1 MADDSKIDA
10 NVPAMDSLLS
20 PADSGSSSSPA
31 VGPQHSIPSSTD
43 TAARGKIRKK
53 RKLPG
58 SASISN
64 TTTPSVA
71 NASSS
76 STSNQRTDEA
86 TDSASEEQLIDRTKQ
101 QIRTLVNEIA
111 QLAKSD
117 CSVEDFYQGFL
128 TRTTGALAS
137 EGGAIWIRPTVDD
150 PLKLHYHINLKN
162 SVLATDP
169 VAQRQ
174 HAALLKKVADGGEP
188 EIVAPHS
195 QGLKTDQAGNP
206 TENLLILGPLI
217 VNNDTVGMVEILQ
230 RPGAGP
236 TTQRGYLRFLM
247 QMCEIASD
255 FLTNE
260 KIRAFAS
267 QQTMWSKFEQF
278 IKSVHN
284 GLDTQQTAYVVANEG
299 RRVIDCD
306 RVSVVLNK
314 GRRCKVES
322 VSGLDSIER
331 RADQIKRLGS
341 LAKTTIKG
349 AAPIWYDGDDA
360 PLPPQIETK
369 LQKYVDQSHSKMV
382 AIVPLY
388 RQQRDQEQSLGESI
402 KKRNKPI
409 GALIVEQLKD
419 ARVTDDFRKRV
430 DVVAEHAQTAITNA
444 LEHNDILLLPLWKML
459 GRLSS
464 AMRGGRLV
472 KTLAVLT
479 VLCLMGAFLYL
490 FPYSFAVAAKG
501 KLIPQQQHQVYA
513 QVDGVVDQLFVSDL
527 GDTVVE
533 QGQVL
538 AKLTSNDLAVVIEN
552 LTNSIQEV
560 QARLK
565 TSEALRTQDSL
576 DSYQQTTLQI
586 DIEQARQEIIGLQ
599 NELNLRMGEADHL
612 NIKAPIS
619 GVVTNWQARQNLIR
633 RPVERGQNLMTIVE
647 QDATWLL
654 ELELPERRVGHMI
667 TAANE
672 AADNGDAPRVTF
684 SLVSHPG
691 AEFEGRM
698 MLVDHQIDVH
708 SDEGNT
714 CLIRVSFA
722 NDEIDRDLLRTGTR
736 VNAKIHCGQRS
747 IGYVMFHEAI
757 EAIHSS
763 YLLWF

>member
-1 MADDSKIDA
+1 MADESSIHPPSPKSISAIDA
-10 NVPAMDSLLS
+10 
-20 PADSGSSSSPA
+20 A
-31 VGPQHSIPSSTD
+31 VGPQHADRTDVETSTRSKD
-43 TAARGKIRKK
+43 RKK
-53 RKLPG
+53 RKFPSAPPVPSAPLG
-58 SASISN
+58 SFNATAPSSNIQRADGAAATVTGAPNDTAS
-64 TTTPSVA
+64 
-71 NASSS
+71 
-76 STSNQRTDEA
+76 D
-86 TDSASEEQLIDRTKQ
+86 EQLVDRTKQ
-101 QIRTLVNEIA
+101 QIRTLVNEIT

-137 EGGAIWIRPTVDD
+137 EGGAIWIRPSVEE
-150 PLKLHYHINLKN
+150 PLQLIYHINLKN
-162 SVLATDP
+162 TVLATDP
-169 VAQRQ
+169 TAQRQ
-174 HAALLKKVADGGEP
+174 HAALLKKTANAGEP
-188 EIVAPHS
+188 EIIAPLS
-195 QGLKTDQAGNP
+195 QGLQPDQAGNP
-206 TENLLILGPLI
+206 TENLLIMGPLI
-217 VNNDTVGMVEILQ
+217 VNNQTIGLVEILQ

-247 QMCEIASD
+247 QMCDIASD

-260 KIRAFAS
+260 KIRSFSS

-284 GLDTQQTAYVVANEG
+284 GLDTRETAYVIANEG

-306 RVSVVLNK
+306 RVSVVLKK
-314 GRRCKVES
+314 GGRCNVAS

-349 AAPIWYDGDDA
+349 SSPVWYDGDDSRLA
-360 PLPPQIETK
+360 PQIEAK

-388 RQQRDQEQSLGESI
+388 RQQRDAEESSD
-402 KKRNKPI
+402 KRPARKGKPV

-419 ARVTDDFRKRV
+419 ARITPDFRKRV
-430 DVVAEHAQTAITNA
+430 DVVTEHAQTAITNS
-444 LEHNDILLLPLWKML
+444 LEHNAIFLLPLWKAI
-459 GRLSS
+459 GKISS

-472 KTLAVLT
+472 KTIATVAVLCA
-479 VLCLMGAFLYL
+479 VAAFLYL
-490 FPYSFAVAAKG
+490 LPYPFSVGASG

-513 QVDGVVDQLFVSDL
+513 QVDGVVEELFVSDL
-527 GDTVVE
+527 GDTIVQ

-538 AKLTSNDLAVVIEN
+538 ATLSSNDLAVVIEN
-552 LTNSIQEV
+552 LNNSIEEV
-560 QARLK
+560 RARLK

-586 DIEQARQEIIGLQ
+586 DIGQARQEIIGLE
-599 NELNLRMGEADHL
+599 NELRLRESEAENLK
-612 NIKAPIS
+612 IIAPVS

-647 QDATWLL
+647 NDAQWML
-654 ELELPERRVGHMI
+654 ELELPERRIGHMI
-667 TAANE
+667 KAANAAFEDGE
-672 AADNGDAPRVTF
+672 AARVTF

-698 MLVDHQIDVH
+698 MMVDHQVDAH

-714 CLIRVSFA
+714 CLIRVSFDNEA
-722 NDEIDRDLLRTGTR
+722 IDRDLLRKGTR

-747 IGYVMFHEAI
+747 VGYVMFHEAI
-757 EAIHSS
+757 EAVHST

>member
-1 MADDSKIDA
+1 MADEPSIPSHSPDA
-10 NVPAMDSLLS
+10 KPTLTTAL
-20 PADSGSSSSPA
+20 
-31 VGPQHSIPSSTD
+31 GPQHSSPENAATSTRSKDRKSRKFSS
-43 TAARGKIRKK
+43 A
-53 RKLPG
+53 
-58 SASISN
+58 
-64 TTTPSVA
+64 TPA
-71 NASSS
+71 ASSQIERS
-76 STSNQRTDEA
+76 DSPTD
-86 TDSASEEQLIDRTKQ
+86 DQLVDRTKQ
-101 QIRTLVNEIA
+101 QIRTLVDEIT
-111 QLAKSD
+111 QLAKSN
-117 CSVEDFYQGFL
+117 CSVDDFYQGFL

-137 EGGAIWIRPTVDD
+137 EGGAIWIRQSAEE
-150 PLKLHYHINLKN
+150 PLKLIYHINLKN
-162 SVLATDP
+162 TVLANDP
-169 VAQRQ
+169 TAQRQ
-174 HAALLKKVADGGEP
+174 HAALLKKVADAGEP
-188 EIVAPHS
+188 EIIAPHS
-195 QGLKTDQAGNP
+195 QGLKANQAGNP
-206 TENLLILGPLI
+206 TDNLLILGPLI
-217 VNNDTVGMVEILQ
+217 VNNETIGLVEILQ
-230 RPGAGP
+230 RSGAGP

-247 QMCEIASD
+247 QMCDIASD

-260 KIRAFAS
+260 KIRSFSS

-284 GLDTQQTAYVVANEG
+284 GLDTKQTAYVIANEG

-306 RVSVVLNK
+306 RVSVVLKK

-349 AAPIWYDGDDA
+349 SAPIWYDGDDSQ
-360 PLPPQIETK
+360 LPPQIETK

-388 RQQRDQEQSLGESI
+388 RQSRDLEETSETRPA
-402 KKRNKPI
+402 KKGKPI

-419 ARVTDDFRKRV
+419 SRVTADFRKRV
-430 DVVAEHAQTAITNA
+430 DVVAEQAQTAITNSQ
-444 LEHNDILLLPLWKML
+444 EYNEIFLLPLWKAI
-459 GRLSS
+459 GKFTS

-472 KTLAVLT
+472 KTIATVG
-479 VLCLMGAFLYL
+479 VLCAVGAFLYL
-490 FPYSFAVAAKG
+490 FPYPFSVGAKG

-513 QVDGVVDQLFVSDL
+513 QVDGVVKELFVSDL

-533 QGQVL
+533 KGQVL
-538 AKLTSNDLAVVIEN
+538 ANLSSNDLAVVIEN
-552 LTNSIQEV
+552 LTNSIEEV

-576 DSYQQTTLQI
+576 DTFQQTTLQI
-586 DIEQARQEIIGLQ
+586 DIEQARQEIIGLN
-599 NELNLRMGEADHL
+599 NELQLRIEEAEHL
-612 NIKAPIS
+612 VIKAPIS

-633 RPVERGQNLMTIVE
+633 RPVERGQNLMTIIE
-647 QDATWLL
+647 NDATWML

-667 TAANE
+667 GAASE
-672 AADNGDAPRVTF
+672 AAKNREAPKVTF

-698 MLVDHQIDVH
+698 MLVDHQIDAH

-714 CLIRVSFA
+714 CLIRVSFD
-722 NDEIDRDLLRTGTR
+722 NDTIDHDLLRKGTR
-736 VNAKIHCGQRS
+736 VNAKIHCGERS
-747 IGYVMFHEAI
+747 VGYVMFHEAI